1 MTDFPDRFVSGLT
14 LSWRRGGAERELTVA
29 TAGVQGARIRLRFEG
44 IEDAESAREL
54 SGGELSVP
62 EEEAVPA
69 PEDFYYSHQVEG
81 WRCEDTGGRLL
92 GRVSKL
98 ERTAG
103 GPMLSIDTGGREPVS
118 VPFTRPIVVSVDAE
132 NQRIVLDPPEGLMEL

>member
-1 MTDFPDRFVSGLT
+1 VTDFPDRFVAGLT
-14 LSWRRGGAERELTVA
+14 LLWRRGEAERELTVA
-29 TAGVQGARIRLRFEG
+29 SVGGHGARIRLRFQG
-44 IEDAESAREL
+44 IEDADSARGL
-54 SGGELSVP
+54 SGGDLWVR
-62 EEEAVPA
+62 EEDAVPA

-81 WRCEDTGGRLL
+81 WRCEDTGGRAL

-103 GPMLSIDTGGREPVS
+103 GAMLSIDIGGAEPVS

-132 NQRIVLDPPEGLMEL
+132 NERIILDPPEGLMEL

>member
-1 MTDFPDRFVSGLT
+1 VTDFPDRFVAGLT
-14 LSWRRGGAERELTVA
+14 LLWRREEAERELTVSS
-29 TAGVQGARIRLRFEG
+29 AGGHGARIRLRFEG
-44 IEDAESAREL
+44 IEDADSAGLL
-54 SGGELSVP
+54 SGGDLWVR

-81 WRCEDTGGRLL
+81 WRCEGTGGRAL

-103 GPMLSIDTGGREPVS
+103 GAMLRVDTGGAEPVS

-132 NQRIVLDPPEGLMEL
+132 NERIILDPPEGLMEL

>member
-1 MTDFPDRFVSGLT
+1 MTDFPDRFVAGLT
-14 LSWRRGGAERELTVA
+14 LSWRRGEAERELTVA
-29 TAGVQGARIRLRFEG
+29 SARVHGARVRLAFEG

-54 SGGELSVP
+54 SGGDLWVSEA
-62 EEEAVPA
+62 EAVPP

-81 WRCEDTGGRLL
+81 WRCEDTVGRVL

-103 GPMLSIDTGGREPVS
+103 GGMLSIDTGGVEPVS
-118 VPFTRPIVVSVDAE
+118 VPFTRPIVVGVDAA
-132 NQRIVLDPPEGLMEL
+132 NRRIVLDPPEGLMEL

>member
-1 MTDFPDRFVSGLT
+1 VTDFPDRFVAGLT
-14 LSWRRGGAERELTVA
+14 LSWRRGEDERELTVA
-29 TAGVQGARIRLRFEG
+29 SAAVHGARVRLRFEG

-54 SGGELSVP
+54 SGGDLWVP
-62 EEEAVPA
+62 EEEAIPT

-81 WRCEDTGGRLL
+81 WRCEDTQGRLL
-92 GRVSKL
+92 GRVSRL

-103 GPMLSIDTGGREPVS
+103 GAMLSIDAGEREPVS

-132 NQRIVLDPPEGLMEL
+132 NERIILDPPEGLMEL

>member
-1 MTDFPDRFVSGLT
+1 MTDFPERFVAGLSLT
-14 LSWRRGGAERELTVA
+14 WRRGASERQLTFA
-29 TAGVQGARIRLRFEG
+29 SSASHGARIRRRFEG
-44 IEDAESAREL
+44 IDDAESASDL
-54 SGGELSVP
+54 SGGDLWVR

-69 PEDFYYSHQVEG
+69 PEDFYYSHRVEG
-81 WRCEDTGGRLL
+81 WRCEDTRGREL

-103 GPMLSIDTGGREPVS
+103 GAMLSIDTGGAETAS

-132 NQRIVLDPPEGLMEL
+132 NERIVLDPPEGLMEL

>member
-1 MTDFPDRFVSGLT
+1 MTDFPDRFVAGLT
-14 LSWRRGGAERELTVA
+14 LLWRREEAERELTVSS
-29 TAGVQGARIRLRFEG
+29 AGGHGARIRLRFEG
-44 IEDAESAREL
+44 IEDADSAGLL
-54 SGGELSVP
+54 SGGDLWVR

-81 WRCEDTGGRLL
+81 WRCEDTGGLAL

-103 GPMLSIDTGGREPVS
+103 GAMLRVDTGGAEPVS

-132 NQRIVLDPPEGLMEL
+132 NERIILDPPEGLMEL

>member
-1 MTDFPDRFVSGLT
+1 VTDFPDRFVAGLT
-14 LSWRRGGAERELTVA
+14 LLWRRGEAERELTVA
-29 TAGVQGARIRLRFEG
+29 SAGGLGARIRLRFEG
-44 IEDAESAREL
+44 IEDAESARGL
-54 SGGELSVP
+54 SGGDLWVR

-81 WRCEDTGGRLL
+81 WRCEDTGGRAL

-103 GPMLSIDTGGREPVS
+103 GAMLSIDTGGAEPVS

-132 NQRIVLDPPEGLMEL
+132 NERIILDPPDGLMEL